1 MNIAHTNTKSAQGV
15 PFRGAVLVRR
25 LALCC
30 LMACAGMSTAQAAGY
45 GDQRQQRSEPGDR
58 RDRGQQAQRDHQRED
73 DAREE
78 QRRQQQAQQDRQDQ
92 QNDRR
97 GGRLTP
103 DERRDLRRQINEAG
117 SDIYRNAP
125 RR

>member
-1 MNIAHTNTKSAQGV
+1 MNIEHTKSKSGQDV
-15 PFRGAVLVRR
+15 PFSGAVLVRR

-30 LMACAGMSTAQAAGY
+30 LVACAGVSTAQAAGY
-45 GDQRQQRSEPGDR
+45 GDRERQQRNEQYDR
-58 RDRGQQAQRDHQRED
+58 RDRGQQQRDDE
-73 DAREE
+73 AREE
-78 QRRQQQAQQDRQDQ
+78 QRRQQQAQQERHDQ
-92 QNDRR
+92 NNDRR

-117 SDIYRNAP
+117 IELYPRAP